1 MRKRISTI
9 IMTTLMALSLTAC
22 GGAAQSTSASKG
34 AEESA
39 EATDSTDSNMKLKVI
54 ATPAPA
60 SCSQVAVAEELGYFK
75 EEGVDV
81 EIQYVTN
88 LSDMASIIA
97 GGGCDAAFNS
107 YYTVMTWVDS
117 GLDVKVIAANNDMG
131 GTQAAAIRTD
141 IDIKSPKDLENC
153 KLGLVPGAEVN
164 VAIMRMCDEYDVD
177 FDAINKVEVQP
188 ADQLSAF
195 ESGDIDI
202 IACWEPWLTKAESMG
217 GRFLLSGNKAD
228 IEGVPSDVDWL
239 TLYETTVCPTSAVTE
254 KADALAA
261 MLRAVKKAED
271 YINSN
276 RDEAVKIVAK
286 VCESEESE
294 IAGIMEKN
302 DYRWGVDSQYKE
314 TMSSLEDFMFE
325 HKIIQNDIEFDSIHD
340 FSILKK
346 AVPEAYT
353 LD

>member
-1 MRKRISTI
+1 MKKRLC
-9 IMTTLMALSLTAC
+9 TLMLAALMTISMVGC
-22 GGAAQSTSASKG
+22 GANTSN
-34 AEESA
+34 ESA
-39 EATDSTDSNMKLKVI
+39 TPTETDSSDSNMKLKVI

-60 SCSQVAVAEELGYFK
+60 SCSQVAVAEKLGYFD

-107 YYTVMTWVDS
+107 YYTVMTWIDS
-117 GLDVKVIAANNDMG
+117 GLDVKIIAANNDMG
-131 GTQAAAIRTD
+131 GTQAAAIRKD
-141 IDIKSPKDLENC
+141 IDITCPQDLEKC

-164 VAIMRMCDEYDVD
+164 VAIMRMCDEYGVD
-177 FDAINKVEVQP
+177 FDAIDKVEVQP

-228 IEGVPSDVDWL
+228 IEGIPSEVDWL
-239 TLYETTVCPTSAVTE
+239 TLYETTVVPTSAVTE
-254 KADALAA
+254 KAEALGA

-286 VCESEESE
+286 VCESDEEE
-294 IAGIMEKN
+294 IAGIMQKN
-302 DYRWGVDSQYKE
+302 DYRWGVDAQYKE
-314 TMSSLEDFMFE
+314 TMSSLEDFMYE
-325 HKIIQNDIEFDSIHD
+325 HKITQNEIDFDSVHD
-340 FSILKK
+340 FSILKE
-346 AVPEAYT
+346 ALPEEYT

>member
-1 MRKRISTI
+1 MKKKICAVF
-9 IMTTLMALSLTAC
+9 MAMALAFSLVAC
-22 GGAAQSTSASKG
+22 GTASGQSTEANNEKTSSA
-34 AEESA
+34 
-39 EATDSTDSNMKLKVI
+39 DSNMKLKVI

-75 EEGVDV
+75 EEGVEV

-141 IDIKSPKDLENC
+141 IDIKSPKDLEKC

-164 VAIMRMCDEYDVD
+164 VAIMRMCDEYGVD

-239 TLYETTVCPTSAVTE
+239 TLYETTVVPTSAVTE

-286 VCESEESE
+286 VCESDEGE
-294 IAGIMEKN
+294 IGGIMQKN
-302 DYRWGVDSQYKE
+302 DYRWGVDAQYKE
-314 TMSSLEDFMFE
+314 TMSSLEDFMYE
-325 HKIIQNDIEFDSIHD
+325 HKIIQNEIDFDSVHD

-346 AVPEAYT
+346 AVPDAYT

>member
-1 MRKRISTI
+1 MKRRVFSVLLAAA
-9 IMTTLMALSLTAC
+9 MVFSLVGC
-22 GGAAQSTSASKG
+22 GSGNEESTSASTG
-34 AEESA
+34 SSS
-39 EATDSTDSNMKLKVI
+39 DSDMKLKVI

-60 SCSQVAVAEELGYFK
+60 SCSQVAVAEEMGYFE
-75 EEGVDV
+75 EEGLDVD
-81 EIQYVTN
+81 IQYVTN

-107 YYTVMTWVDS
+107 YYTVMTWIDS

-131 GTQAAAIRTD
+131 GTQAAAIRKD
-141 IDIKSPKDLENC
+141 IDITSPKDLEKC

-164 VAIMRMCDEYDVD
+164 VAIMRMCDEYGVD
-177 FDAINKVEVQP
+177 FDAIDKVEVQP

-228 IEGVPSDVDWL
+228 IAGVPSDVDWL
-239 TLYETTVCPTSAVTE
+239 TLYETTVVPTSAISE
-254 KADALAA
+254 KPEELAA
-261 MLRAVKKAED
+261 LLRCIKKAED
-271 YINSN
+271 FINSN

-286 VCESEESE
+286 VCESDEAE

-302 DYRWGVDSQYKE
+302 DYRWGVDAEYKE
-314 TMSSLEDFMFE
+314 TMSSLEDFMYE
-325 HKIIQNDIEFDSIHD
+325 HKITQHEIDFDSVHD

-346 AVPEAYT
+346 AVPDAYT